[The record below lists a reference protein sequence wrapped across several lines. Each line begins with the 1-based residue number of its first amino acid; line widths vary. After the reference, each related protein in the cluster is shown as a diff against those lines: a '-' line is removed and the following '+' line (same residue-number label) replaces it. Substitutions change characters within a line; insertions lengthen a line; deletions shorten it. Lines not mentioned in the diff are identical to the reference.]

1 MTHEELAGRRVLI
14 LVENNSVPRDPR
26 VWNESRSLHAAGCEV
41 VVICPVGADD
51 ESRPHEQRDGIEI
64 HRFAHRPSS
73 GGVVGYALEYLA
85 ASRRIWRLIRRLSAD
100 RPFDVVQACNPPDLL
115 LPVARAAGAGGAAF
129 VFDHHDLVPELFES
143 RFGRRGPEH
152 VVARR
157 LEQSSFHL
165 ADVVLS
171 TNESYRTVAVT
182 RGGKEP
188 EDVFVVRNGPDP
200 DVLAPS
206 APVPELKQGKPFLLA
221 YLGIMG
227 PQDGVDHAVRALR
240 ALREL
245 RDDWHAVF
253 AGSGDALP
261 GLRRLAAELDL
272 ADVVEFPGRID
283 APAIADLLS
292 TADVCLAPE
301 PSSPLNDVSTMMK
314 IGEYMSF
321 ARPVVAFDLPE
332 SRFTAGD
339 AALYAEPNDERQYA
353 DRISELLDDEERRL
367 AMGRLGRS
375 RIEERFSWAHSEQ
388 SLLRAY
394 ARALEKRAPGYLTAS
409 T

>member
-1 MTHEELAGRRVLI
+1 MTHTELAGRRVLI
-14 LVENNSVPRDPR
+14 LVENNSVPNDPR
-26 VWNESRSLHAAGCEV
+26 VWNESRSLRAAGCEV
-41 VVICPVGADD
+41 AVICPVGAGD
-51 ESRPHEQRDGIEI
+51 ESKPFEQRDGIEI
-64 HRFAHRPSS
+64 HRFDHRPSS
-73 GGVVGYALEYLA
+73 GGVGGYAIEYLT
-85 ASRRIWRLIRRLSAD
+85 ASRMIWRLIRRVAAD

-115 LPVARAAGAGGAAF
+115 LPVARAAGVGRAAF
-129 VFDHHDLVPELFES
+129 VYDHHDLVPELFES
-143 RFGRRGPEH
+143 RYGRRGPEH
-152 VVARR
+152 VVARWFER
-157 LEQSSFHL
+157 SSFHL

-171 TNESYRTVAVT
+171 TNESYRRVAIT
-182 RGGKEP
+182 RGGKDP

-200 DVLAPS
+200 DVLAPAAS
-206 APVPELKQGKPFLLA
+206 APELKRGKPFLLA

-240 ALREL
+240 ALRES
-245 RDDWHAVF
+245 REDWHAVF

-261 GLRRLAAELDL
+261 GLQRLAGELDL
-272 ADVVEFPGRID
+272 ADLVEFPGRIES
-283 APAIADLLS
+283 AAIADLLS

-321 ARPVVAFDLPE
+321 ARPIVAFDLAE

-353 DRISELLDDEERRL
+353 QRISELLDDDQLRL

-375 RIEERFSWAHSEQ
+375 RIVERLSWAHSEQ

-394 ARALEKRAPGYLTAS
+394 ARALEKRGHAHLTAS